1 MQQVETLVPQANA
14 ELTVQHRHPPAR
26 EADAQFAPIAHK
38 MRQAGVHP
46 AAIRAF
52 RHYYGQL
59 VQGNQGYVRADE
71 IEPVTELPAM
81 SDFAQYTDSGAAAL
95 PHTAVLK
102 LNGGLGTTMGM
113 QGPKSLLE
121 VKEGL
126 TFLDTTVRQV
136 LHTRQEQQTALPLLF
151 MNSFNTHKQSLAAL
165 KNYPELRQSVPL
177 TFLQHQAPKL
187 WKENLAPAS
196 WPADP
201 SKEWCPPG
209 HGDLYLALQTSGML
223 GQLLAQ
229 GYKYLF
235 VSNIDNLGATLDL
248 ALLGYFAQHKL
259 PFMMEVTRRKA
270 ADRKGGHLAR
280 RPGQGL
286 ILREVAQCAP
296 EEVEEFQDIA
306 RHAYFNTN
314 NLWLHLPTLKR
325 LLDSEQGLLGLPLIA
340 NEKPVDPTRPLS
352 PPVYQLETAMG
363 HAIALFPVAQAVEV
377 PRARFLPIKNTN
389 DLLALWSDAYVLN
402 SDYTISLNPARQV
415 EDELLV
421 DLDKSYYGLFYQ
433 LKARFP
439 RTIPSLV
446 NCRQFRVKGD
456 IYFDTNLVL
465 EGNVSIQ
472 HDGDTPARWAS
483 VPLSYHEN
491 LFN

>member
-1 MQQVETLVPQANA
+1 MHTETLVPSTAS
-14 ELTVQHRHPPAR
+14 ELTVQHRNLG
-26 EADAQFAPIAHK
+26 EGETDAHFAPISQK
-38 MRQAGVHP
+38 MRQAGVHM

-52 RHYYGQL
+52 GHYYGQL
-59 VQGNQGYVRADE
+59 VQGNQGYIMADE
-71 IEPVTELPAM
+71 IEPVAALPALAE
-81 SDFAQYTDSGAAAL
+81 FAPYAAAGAAAL
-95 PHTAVLK
+95 PRTAVLK

-113 QGPKSLLE
+113 KGPKSLIE
-121 VKEGL
+121 VKNGL
-126 TFLDTTVRQV
+126 TFLETIVRQI
-136 LHTRQEQQTALPLLF
+136 LHMRQEHEINLPLVF

-165 KNYPELRQSVPL
+165 NHYLELEQAVPL
-177 TFLQHQAPKL
+177 AFLQHQVPKL
-187 WKENLAPAS
+187 WQKDLAPVN

-201 SKEWCPPG
+201 NKEWCPPG

-248 ALLGYFAQHKL
+248 ALLGYFAEHKL
-259 PFMMEVTRRKA
+259 PFMMEVTRRQA

-286 ILREVAQCAP
+286 ILREIAQCAP
-296 EEVEEFQDIA
+296 AELEEFQDVE
-306 RHAYFNTN
+306 RYSYFNTN

-325 LLDSEQGLLGLPLIA
+325 LLEARRGLLELPLIV
-340 NEKPVDPTRPLS
+340 NEKPVDPAQPLS
-352 PPVYQLETAMG
+352 APVYQLETAMG
-363 HAIALFPVAQAVEV
+363 HAIALFPKAQAVEV
-377 PRARFLPIKNTN
+377 PRARFLPVKNTN

-402 SDYTISLNPARQV
+402 LDYTISRNPARQV
-415 EDELLV
+415 ADELLV
-421 DLDKSYYGLFYQ
+421 DLDKSYYGFFYQ

-446 NCRQFRVKGD
+446 NCEQFRVKGD

-472 HDGDTPARWAS
+472 HHGDTPARWGS
-483 VPLSYHEN
+483 VPVNRQEN